1 MSWQVVQRAAS
12 PDAPLV
18 ALYHVG
24 QGVYARLRAA
34 APGAGIVCRSTRL
47 LGAQPSDISAAR
59 RLVGCGPDAP
69 VIVGGWSAGC
79 QSVRSLLLAGMRPFA
94 VLAIDGTSG
103 PWPLPAEA
111 VEVRV
116 WRDLAARA
124 RAGECRAVLTCTQQT
139 YTEGLQRATKA
150 GQQGPYASTLTV
162 LRRATG
168 LELPPGADV
177 TEGGLRVVS
186 SPSARMD
193 AAAHIAEQTE
203 TLPMALAWALRPAD
217 IDDDD
222 QREGEFDLLEVSLST
237 TGAALSWLAALPGR
251 MGELVAPPSLGVR
264 ALEVVRQQLGVRE
277 TPGPQHTQQIIDYLY
292 GCVAHALRGAGLAGK
307 RLGLATD
314 ETSWCAALQGWADRE
329 AAADGELVPPWRAAV
344 WEVIS
349 DAREAGTWRDI
360 SSGYTPTPGDLAFYR
375 RAGGDP
381 RISWSQ
387 GHVVRVS
394 EPPDGSHFGG
404 IGGNEA
410 NAVRWALRSLRDPD
424 LVGYRVSTE

>member
-24 QGVYARLRAA
+24 AGVYPRLRAA
-34 APGAGIVCRSTRL
+34 APGAGIACRSTRL
-47 LGAQPSDISAAR
+47 LGAQPSDIEAAR
-59 RLVGCGPDAP
+59 RLVGCGASAP

-79 QSVRSLLLAGMRPFA
+79 QSVRSLLLAGLRPA
-94 VLAIDGTSG
+94 SVLGIDGTSG
-103 PWPLPAEA
+103 PWPLPEGA

-139 YTEGLQRATKA
+139 YTEQLPRPTKA

-186 SPSARMD
+186 SPSARID

-203 TLPMALAWALRPAD
+203 TLPMALAWALRPPD
-217 IDDDD
+217 IDEDD

-237 TGAALSWLAALPGR
+237 TGAAWSWLAALPGR

-277 TPGPQHTQQIIDYLY
+277 TPGAKHTKQILDYLY
-292 GCVAHALRGAGLAGK
+292 GCVGHPLRGAAAGGGK

-314 ETSWCAALQGWADRE
+314 ETSWCMALQGWADRE
-329 AAADGELVPPWRAAV
+329 AAADGEVVPPWHAAC
-344 WEVIS
+344 WEGIAS
-349 DAREAGTWRDI
+349 AREAGTWRDI
-360 SSGYTPTPGDLAFYR
+360 SSGYLPKPGDLAFYR
-375 RAGGDP
+375 RIGGDP
-381 RISWSQ
+381 RIPWNQ
-387 GHVVRVS
+387 GHVVRVAS
-394 EPPDGSHFGG
+394 TVTADHFEG
-404 IGGNEA
+404 IGGNEG
-410 NAVRWALRSLRDPD
+410 NSVRWALRSMKDPD
-424 LVGYRVSTE
+424 LVGFRVG